1 MKKIVITGGL
11 GYLGTELC
19 RLYSGVSWKNRIVV
33 IDNRFFSERVNELR
47 NWNIDFIQGS
57 ILDKKF
63 ISEFLKDAD
72 VVHHLAGI
80 TDVAYLKDNVD
91 PIKDK
96 AISEVAIVGTQN
108 ILDSIKKDCRLIFP
122 STHVVFEGLK
132 EVKKNIIETDPLYP
146 ELTYSLAK
154 VQNELDIIK
163 KCKNYIILRLASV
176 YGYSTDTTRLSIV
189 PNLFSKITSQ
199 NGIIEM
205 HAKGAQLKSL
215 VPLIDVVRCFKF
227 MEETNITNEIFHLS
241 KDSLTIKDIA
251 HICKNINPNV
261 SIVESNKPVP
271 NLGYTISNK
280 KLLNTGFKFVYG
292 IEKSIKEMIEKWSN
306 HNINKELEYIRYGE
320 KNFIDQR
327 GKISNYELS
336 EPINLIGYIESKKD
350 TVRAN
355 HFHPV
360 QEQKCLV
367 IKGQFISVYKDLLDS
382 DSVTQTQV
390 INAGDL
396 VTTKPN
402 VAHAMIFTQDTIFLN
417 LVRGE
422 REHENYGITHTIPH
436 VLVDDNIKNNLIK
449 NYKFD
454 CRCCGEKKLRK
465 VISFGFMPLANN
477 LLSNKKDA
485 FETFPLELNYCPNC
499 SNCQLSYVV
508 DQEKLFSNYL
518 YLSSVSEKF
527 KEHFNTA
534 AIEYINEFNLK
545 KEDSFIIDVGCNDG
559 IALIPFKQKGYKNIL
574 GIEPASNIAKI
585 CSDRGIKTLNSFFDK
600 DIVNKINQNAD
611 LILLSNVFAHSDKID
626 EMTRVA
632 KDLLNKKGVIIIE
645 VQYLINTLKDL
656 TFDNIYHEHVNYWSL
671 TSLNYFFKK
680 HNLDIFKVK
689 KIDTHGGSLRIY
701 LCNKNQFKIDK
712 KVGEILEEEQKF
724 GINNFSVYQKFA
736 QSVNVI
742 KDNVKKNIRNLHKEG
757 NKIYGYGAPAK
768 ASTAINFFGIS
779 EFIQK
784 IFEDN
789 PLKHSMYIPGTEI
802 EIIKKENAK
811 NFKIDCMVV
820 FAWNFFSE
828 IKANNSHLCNS
839 FINIKD
845 LEK

>member
-19 RLYSGVSWKNRIVV
+19 RLYSGISWKNRIVV

-63 ISEFLKDAD
+63 ISEILKNAD

-80 TDVAYLKDNVD
+80 TDVAYLKDDVD
-91 PIKDK
+91 PIRDK
-96 AISEVAIVGTQN
+96 KISEVGIVGTLN
-108 ILDSIKKDCRLIFP
+108 IIDSIKKDCKLIFP
-122 STHVVFEGLK
+122 STHVVFEGLDI
-132 EVKKNIIETDPLYP
+132 VKKDLTETDSTCPV
-146 ELTYSLAK
+146 LTYSKGK

-163 KCKNYIILRLASV
+163 NCKNYIILRLASV
-176 YGYSTDTTRLSIV
+176 YGYSQDTTRLSIV
-189 PNLFSKITSQ
+189 PNLFSRITSQ
-199 NGIIEM
+199 SGTIEL

-227 MEETNITNEIFHLS
+227 MEESKINNEIFHLS
-241 KDSLTIKDIA
+241 KDSVSIKDIA
-251 HICKNINPNV
+251 HICKDINPKV
-261 SIVESNKPVP
+261 SIVELNKSVP
-271 NLGYTISNK
+271 NLGYTLSNK
-280 KLLNTGFKFVYG
+280 KLLSTGFKFLYSL
-292 IEKSIKEMIEKWSN
+292 EKSIKEMIEKWSN
-306 HNINKELEYIRYGE
+306 HNVNKELEYIRSGE
-320 KNFIDQR
+320 KDFIDQR

-336 EPINLIGYIESKKD
+336 ESINLIGYIESKKD

-367 IKGQFISVYKDLLDS
+367 IKGQFISVYKDLLDNE
-382 DSVTQTQV
+382 SVTQTQL

-402 VAHAMIFTQDTIFLN
+402 VAHAMIFTEDTIFLN

-422 REHENYGITHTIPH
+422 REHENYGITHTMPH
-436 VLVDDNIKNNLIK
+436 TLVDDNIKKTLVK
-449 NYKFD
+449 NYKFE
-454 CRCCGEKKLRK
+454 CRCCGEKKLKK

-477 LLSNKKDA
+477 LLSNKKDI

-508 DQEKLFSNYL
+508 EQEKLFSSYL

-527 KEHFNTA
+527 KEHFNSSAT
-534 AIEYINEFNLK
+534 EYINEFNLK
-545 KEDSFIIDVGCNDG
+545 KKDSFIIDVGCNDG
-559 IALIPFKQKGYKNIL
+559 IALIPFKEKGYENLL
-574 GIEPASNIAKI
+574 GIEPAFNIAKI
-585 CSDRGIKTLNSFFDK
+585 CTDRGINTLNSFFDK
-600 DIVNKINQNAD
+600 DIVNKINQKAD

-626 EMTRVA
+626 EMTTA
-632 KDLLNKKGVIIIE
+632 ATDLLNKKGVIIIE

-656 TFDNIYHEHVNYWSL
+656 SFDNIYHEHVNYWSL

-680 HNLDIFKVK
+680 YNLDIFKVK

-701 LCNKNQFKIDK
+701 LCNKNQFSIDN
-712 KVGEILEEEQKF
+712 KVGEILKEEEKF
-724 GINNFSVYQKFA
+724 GINNFSMYQKFA
-736 QSVNVI
+736 QSVYLI
-742 KDNVKKNIRNLHKEG
+742 KDNVKKNFRNLHKEG
-757 NKIYGYGAPAK
+757 KKIYGYGAPAK

-779 EFIQK
+779 EFIEK
-784 IFEDN
+784 IIEDN
-789 PLKHSMYIPGTEI
+789 PLKHSKYIPGTQI
-802 EIIKKENAK
+802 EIIKKESSK
-811 NFKIDCMVV
+811 NLKIDCIVV

-828 IKANNSHLCNS
+828 IKANNNFLCNS

>member
-19 RLYSGVSWKNRIVV
+19 RLYSGISWKNRIVV

-63 ISEFLKDAD
+63 ISEILKNAD

-80 TDVAYLKDNVD
+80 TDVAYLKDDVD
-91 PIKDK
+91 PIRDK
-96 AISEVAIVGTQN
+96 KISEVGIVGTLN
-108 ILDSIKKDCRLIFP
+108 IIDSIKKDCKLIFP
-122 STHVVFEGLK
+122 STHVVFEGLDI
-132 EVKKNIIETDPLYP
+132 VKKDLTETDSTCPV
-146 ELTYSLAK
+146 LTYSKGK

-163 KCKNYIILRLASV
+163 NCKNYIILRLASV
-176 YGYSTDTTRLSIV
+176 YGYSQDTTRLSIV
-189 PNLFSKITSQ
+189 PNLFSRITSQ
-199 NGIIEM
+199 SGTIEL

-227 MEETNITNEIFHLS
+227 MEESKINNEIFHLS
-241 KDSLTIKDIA
+241 KDSVSIKDIA
-251 HICKNINPNV
+251 HICKDINPKV
-261 SIVESNKPVP
+261 SIVELNKSVP
-271 NLGYTISNK
+271 NLGYTLSNK
-280 KLLNTGFKFVYG
+280 KLLSTGFKFLYSL
-292 IEKSIKEMIEKWSN
+292 EKSIKEMIEKWSN
-306 HNINKELEYIRYGE
+306 HNVNKELEYIRSGE
-320 KNFIDQR
+320 KDFIDQR

-336 EPINLIGYIESKKD
+336 ESINLIGYIESKKD

-367 IKGQFISVYKDLLDS
+367 IKGQFISVYKDLLDNE
-382 DSVTQTQV
+382 SVTQTQL

-402 VAHAMIFTQDTIFLN
+402 VAHAMIFTEDTIFLN

-422 REHENYGITHTIPH
+422 REHENYGITHTMPH
-436 VLVDDNIKNNLIK
+436 TLVDDNIKKTLVK
-449 NYKFD
+449 NYKFE
-454 CRCCGEKKLRK
+454 CRCCGEKKLKK

-477 LLSNKKDA
+477 LLSNKKDI

-508 DQEKLFSNYL
+508 EQEKLFSSYL

-527 KEHFNTA
+527 KEHFNSSAT
-534 AIEYINEFNLK
+534 EYINEFNLK
-545 KEDSFIIDVGCNDG
+545 KKDSFIIDVGCNDG
-559 IALIPFKQKGYKNIL
+559 IALIPFKEKGYENLL
-574 GIEPASNIAKI
+574 GIEPAFNIAKI
-585 CSDRGIKTLNSFFDK
+585 CTDRGINTLNSFFDK
-600 DIVNKINQNAD
+600 DIVNKINQKAD

-626 EMTRVA
+626 EMTTA
-632 KDLLNKKGVIIIE
+632 ATDLLNKKGVIIIE

-656 TFDNIYHEHVNYWSL
+656 SFDNIYHEHVNYWSL

-680 HNLDIFKVK
+680 YNLDIFKLK

-701 LCNKNQFKIDK
+701 LCNKNQFSIDN
-712 KVGEILEEEQKF
+712 KVGEILKEEEKF
-724 GINNFSVYQKFA
+724 GINNFSMYQKFA
-736 QSVNVI
+736 QSVYLI
-742 KDNVKKNIRNLHKEG
+742 KDNVKKNFRNLHKEG
-757 NKIYGYGAPAK
+757 KKIYGYGAPAK

-779 EFIQK
+779 EFIEK
-784 IFEDN
+784 IIEDN
-789 PLKHSMYIPGTEI
+789 PLKHSKYIPGTQI
-802 EIIKKENAK
+802 EIIKKESSK
-811 NFKIDCMVV
+811 NLKIDCIVV

-828 IKANNSHLCNS
+828 IKANNNFLCNS